1 MKSRKAPSV
10 QRPRALNQGVGTAT
24 FSDALGRVLPAS
36 PAPGGS
42 GSLGAK
48 TRPSS
53 LPPSSQASPVSAL
66 SSLTRMPVV
75 DFKHHPHPTG
85 RLDALSW
92 RSFELSYIHER
103 GIKMAEEQDAGPTS
117 SDGRF
122 HEPSA
127 WGADLTGCLPECGRR
142 PPTPRSARKRGRTK
156 GEQEGLGG
164 DLWPLKGALKG
175 ARLIPQGHQDV
186 TSTRT
191 EGELQRL

>member
-1 MKSRKAPSV
+1 MWARPPS
-10 QRPRALNQGVGTAT
+10 LM
-24 FSDALGRVLPAS
+24 LW
-36 PAPGGS
+36 GGS
-42 GSLGAK
+42 CPPLPLLGVLAALA
-48 TRPSS
+48 RRHV
-53 LPPSSQASPVSAL
+53 PPVCLRLHKPLLSQL
-66 SSLTRMPVV
+66 FRLLQGCLSLTLSTTPTPQAVWMPSAGDPLNSV
-75 DFKHHPHPTG
+75 T
-85 RLDALSW
+85 ST
-92 RSFELSYIHER
+92 ER

-164 DLWPLKGALKG
+164 DLWPRKGALKG
-175 ARLIPQGHQDV
+175 ARLTPQGHQDV

-191 EGELQRL
+191 AGELQRL